1 MTKSMW
7 SLLMTKLSNK
17 AAILRFLDE
26 GLYFSPEVAWSTY
39 SKSVSVRSFS
49 GTSTE
54 PWSVYLALVPVP
66 YFVTGVV
73 GLRKLNESKMKWS
86 SGN

>member
-1 MTKSMW
+1 MW
-7 SLLMTKLSNK
+7 SLLMTKLSNN

-26 GLYFSPEVAWSTY
+26 GLYFSPEGAWSTC

-54 PWSVYLALVPVP
+54 PWSVYLVLVPVP